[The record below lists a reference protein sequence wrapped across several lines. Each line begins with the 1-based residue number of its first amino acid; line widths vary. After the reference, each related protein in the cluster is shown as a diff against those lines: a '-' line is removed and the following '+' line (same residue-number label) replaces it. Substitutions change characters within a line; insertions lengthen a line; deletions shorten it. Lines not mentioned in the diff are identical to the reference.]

1 MVVVSTPDATT
12 PKSVPWRSLHL
23 SDGFFGHYRSQP
35 HTATVKKPAARRRV
49 TERPK
54 NATGDNGESSTAVAA
69 AAPILFATEDECE
82 SANPGRACVCRM
94 TDLLDLVVQR
104 LDEAMMSAADD
115 QEGGGETAALKCR
128 SFKTVPAAFVIYPAT
143 AAADGD
149 DRTIAPATDVPVD
162 VVVERNGGKTGGRP
176 IRDGSG
182 VNAVEDA
189 VKEAPT
195 WKQINFNDV
204 LNYQLERS
212 STDDHY
218 AVQYGLVGS
227 DAKVQCVINGNGTKM
242 NSFKW
247 DFKQG
252 KHKTNSTVT
261 GTDSNILLIL
271 AMEPGDSKNYTCMP
285 KTDVVGDSKNGS
297 SYKQYKH
304 YVIAVEKA
312 IYEIR
317 GSAIYKT
324 RDGGGC
330 THELIVRVQ
339 KQLSSSMR
347 SVLCPEG
354 SSRYACN
361 VIVENPKCAEDKRTI
376 EIKYLITLNDNSTY
390 LARIRTNKKGQ
401 IALRYQKLLA
411 KISSVLASN
420 LNKTMTVPI
429 MSKLSLIETN
439 FAPDHTST
447 NNFVSCSPGFGIREV
462 FCAACPPQHYSP
474 DKSIKCLKCAKGFH
488 QPVAGSDKCV
498 KCTNIFTTGCYMN
511 EVSPTVYYVIYL
523 IIILVVFLVL
533 LFMACFCAFYGREEK
548 EKSINMIPRKFR
560 KRFKKKKKYSLLSQ
574 MENTTDNSSIISKN
588 YGKLKNLLKLKKK
601 SKLEIINPKITFNN
615 VHEKFGQQ
623 IQNNHV
629 TEDSSTATNSNF

>member
-1 MVVVSTPDATT
+1 MAGTSTGRPVVVSMPDAS
-12 PKSVPWRSLHL
+12 PKAVPWRPLHL
-23 SDGFFGHYRSQP
+23 YDGFFGHHRPQP
-35 HTATVKKPAARRRV
+35 YAATAKKPAARRRV
-49 TERPK
+49 TQRPK
-54 NATGDNGESSTAVAA
+54 NATGGESSTAGAA
-69 AAPILFATEDECE
+69 AAPVHFATEEECE
-82 SANPGRACVCRM
+82 SANPGRACVCRT
-94 TDLLDLVVQR
+94 TDLLDLVVQW
-104 LDEAMMSAADD
+104 LDEAVMSAADD
-115 QEGGGETAALKCR
+115 EVGGGETAALRCR
-128 SFKTVPAAFVIYPAT
+128 SFKTVPAAFVVYPAT

-149 DRTIAPATDVPVD
+149 ATIAPATDVPVD

-176 IRDGSG
+176 SRGGSG
-182 VNAVEDA
+182 VGA

-227 DAKVQCVINGNGTKM
+227 DTKVQCVINGNGTKM

-247 DFKQG
+247 DFKRG

-261 GTDSNILLIL
+261 GTDTNILLIL
-271 AMEPGDSKNYTCMP
+271 AMEPGDSKNYTCIP
-285 KTDVVGDSKNGS
+285 KTDVVGDSKNGAS
-297 SYKQYKH
+297 NKQYKH

-317 GSAIYKT
+317 GSAVYKT

-330 THELIVRVQ
+330 THELTVRVQ
-339 KQLSSSMR
+339 KQLPSSML

-354 SSRYACN
+354 SSEYACN
-361 VIVENPKCAEDKRTI
+361 VIVENPKCAEDERTI
-376 EIKYLITLNDNSTY
+376 EIKYLVMLNDNSTY
-390 LARIRTNKKGQ
+390 LARIRTNKKGR

-429 MSKLSLIETN
+429 MSKLSLIGTN
-439 FAPDHTST
+439 FAPDHIST
-447 NNFVSCSPGFGIREV
+447 YNFISCSPGFGIREV

-488 QPVAGSDKCV
+488 QPVAGSEKCV
-498 KCTNIFTTGCYMN
+498 KCTNIFTSGCHMN
-511 EVSPTVYYVIYL
+511 EISSTVYYVIYL
-523 IIILVVFLVL
+523 IIFLVL
-533 LFMACFCAFYGREEK
+533 LFIACFCAFYGREEK
-548 EKSINMIPRKFR
+548 EKSINMIPRKIR

-574 MENTTDNSSIISKN
+574 TEDTADNSTAHN
-588 YGKLKNLLKLKKK
+588 
-601 SKLEIINPKITFNN
+601 
-615 VHEKFGQQ
+615 
-623 IQNNHV
+623 
-629 TEDSSTATNSNF
+629 SSVD